1 MTPTPTARISLADTK
16 PAAVVADALVVA
28 LAPGRG
34 KKAEVIAPGLTAAV
48 RTRLTETFNAVG
60 ATGKAGDVTRIPGG
74 GGLKAP
80 VVVGVGLGDAAK
92 QADAESVRRAVGDG
106 VRSLAGTRRIALA
119 LPLAD
124 DDALLT
130 VSIAALLS
138 SYDYVTFRSSSKK
151 DRKPPVHAITVLL
164 PAAPTPEQKQALKD
178 VSAVAAAVNLTRDLV
193 NTPPNALPPAVL
205 AAAAVFAVEGLP
217 VDVTIWDE
225 LDLMR
230 DGCGGILA
238 VGQGSANAPRLTRM
252 DYAPEG
258 ATAHLALVGKGIT
271 FDTGGISIKP
281 AANMDEMKSDMA
293 GAAAVI
299 GAVKAIAEL
308 ALPIRVTGWI
318 PSAENMPSG
327 AAQRPGDVITI
338 FGGKTVEVLNTDAEG
353 RLILADA
360 LGMAAEDKP
369 DLIIDIATLTGAAV
383 VALGA
388 RTAGVMGNDDDA
400 RAAVCDAAG
409 AAGEAV
415 WPMPL
420 PDDLRAGLDSGT
432 ADIANIGDRMGG
444 MLSAGVFLR
453 EFVPSGQSW
462 VHIDIAGPSFNAK
475 SAYGYT
481 PKGGT
486 GSGVR
491 TFVQVAAEM
500 AAARE

>member
-1 MTPTPTARISLADTK
+1 
-16 PAAVVADALVVA
+16 
-28 LAPGRG
+28 
-34 KKAEVIAPGLTAAV
+34 
-48 RTRLTETFNAVG
+48 
-60 ATGKAGDVTRIPGG
+60 
-74 GGLKAP
+74 
-80 VVVGVGLGDAAK
+80 
-92 QADAESVRRAVGDG
+92 
-106 VRSLAGTRRIALA
+106 
-119 LPLAD
+119 
-124 DDALLT
+124 
-130 VSIAALLS
+130 
-138 SYDYVTFRSSSKK
+138 
-151 DRKPPVHAITVLL
+151 
-164 PAAPTPEQKQALKD
+164 
-178 VSAVAAAVNLTRDLV
+178 V
-193 NTPPNALPPAVL
+193 NTPPNALTPSVLAASAVL
-205 AAAAVFAVEGLP
+205 AVDGLP

-225 LDLMR
+225 LDLVR

-238 VGQGSANAPRLTRM
+238 VGQGSANAPRLTRLQ
-252 DYAPEG
+252 YAPEG
-258 ATAHLALVGKGIT
+258 ATRHLALVGKGIT

-308 ALPIRVTGWI
+308 DLPIRVTGWV

-327 AAQRPGDVITI
+327 TAQRPGDVITI
-338 FGGKTVEVLNTDAEG
+338 YGGKTVEVLNTDAEG

-388 RTAGVMGNDDDA
+388 RTAGVMANDDDA
-400 RAAVCDAAG
+400 RTTVCDAAG
-409 AAGEAV
+409 AAGEAM

-420 PDDLRAGLDSGT
+420 PDDLRAALDSGT

-453 EFVPSGQSW
+453 EFIPSGQSW
-462 VHIDIAGPSFNAK
+462 VHVDIAGPSFNDKA
-475 SAYGYT
+475 AYGYT

-491 TFVQVAAEM
+491 TFVQIAAEM
-500 AAARE
+500 ASGSA

>member
-1 MTPTPTARISLADTK
+1 MTQTPTARLALADTK
-16 PAAVVADALVVA
+16 PAAMVTDALVVA

-48 RTRLTETFNAVG
+48 RAKLTEAFTAMG
-60 ATGKAGDVTRIPGG
+60 ATGKAGEVTRIPGG

-80 VVVGVGLGDAAK
+80 VVVGLGLGDAAK
-92 QADAESVRRAVGDG
+92 QADAESVRRAVGDA
-106 VRSLAGTRRIALA
+106 VRSLAGTRRIALD

-130 VSIAALLS
+130 VSIAALMS
-138 SYDYVTFRSSSKK
+138 AYDYVSFRSASKK
-151 DRKPPVHAITVLL
+151 DRKAPVHSITVLL
-164 PAAPTPEQKQALKD
+164 PAAPTTEQKKAVKE
-178 VSAVAAAVNLTRDLV
+178 VAAVAGAVNLTRDLV
-193 NTPPNALPPAVL
+193 NTPPNALPPSVLAASAVL
-205 AAAAVFAVEGLP
+205 AVDGLP

-225 LDLMR
+225 LDLVR

-238 VGQGSANAPRLTRM
+238 VGQGSAHAPRLTRLQ
-252 DYAPEG
+252 YAPEG
-258 ATAHLALVGKGIT
+258 ATRHLALVGKGIT

-281 AANMDEMKSDMA
+281 APNMDEMKSDMA

-308 ALPIRVTGWI
+308 GLPIRVTGWV

-327 AAQRPGDVITI
+327 TAQRPGDVITI
-338 FGGKTVEVLNTDAEG
+338 YGGKTVEVLNTDAEG

-383 VALGA
+383 VALGS

-400 RAAVCDAAG
+400 RAAVCDAAA
-409 AAGEAV
+409 AAGEDV

-453 EFVPSGQSW
+453 EFVPAGQSW
-462 VHIDIAGPSFNAK
+462 VHVDIAGPSFNAK

-491 TFVQVAAEM
+491 MFVQIAAEL
-500 AAARE
+500 AQGEE

>member
-1 MTPTPTARISLADTK
+1 
-16 PAAVVADALVVA
+16 
-28 LAPGRG
+28 
-34 KKAEVIAPGLTAAV
+34 
-48 RTRLTETFNAVG
+48 
-60 ATGKAGDVTRIPGG
+60 
-74 GGLKAP
+74 
-80 VVVGVGLGDAAK
+80 VVVGLGLGDKAK
-92 QADAESVRRAVGDG
+92 QADPESVRRAVGDA

-119 LPLAD
+119 LPLVD

-130 VSIAALLS
+130 VSIAALMS
-138 SYDYVTFRSSSKK
+138 AYDYVSFRSASKK
-151 DRKPPVHAITVLL
+151 DRKAPVHAITVLL
-164 PAAPTPEQKQALKD
+164 PAAPTPAQKQAVKE
-178 VSAVAAAVNLTRDLV
+178 VASVAAAVNLTRDLV
-193 NTPPNALPPAVL
+193 NTPPNALPPSVL
-205 AAAAVFAVEGLP
+205 AAAAVLAVDGLP

-225 LDLMR
+225 LDLVR

-238 VGQGSANAPRLTRM
+238 VGQGSANAPRLTRLE
-252 DYAPEG
+252 YAPQG
-258 ATAHLALVGKGIT
+258 ATRHLALVGKGIT

-308 ALPIRVTGWI
+308 ALPVRVTGWV

-327 AAQRPGDVITI
+327 TAQRPGDVITI
-338 FGGKTVEVLNTDAEG
+338 YGGTTVEVLNTDAEG
-353 RLILADA
+353 RLVLADA

-383 VALGA
+383 VALGS

-400 RAAVCDAAG
+400 RTAVCDAGA
-409 AAGEAV
+409 AAGEAL

-453 EFVPSGQSW
+453 EFIPSGQSW
-462 VHIDIAGPSFNAK
+462 VHVDIAGPSFNEK
-475 SAYGYT
+475 GAYGYT

-491 TFVQVAAEM
+491 LFVQIAAEM
-500 AAARE
+500 AQGEE